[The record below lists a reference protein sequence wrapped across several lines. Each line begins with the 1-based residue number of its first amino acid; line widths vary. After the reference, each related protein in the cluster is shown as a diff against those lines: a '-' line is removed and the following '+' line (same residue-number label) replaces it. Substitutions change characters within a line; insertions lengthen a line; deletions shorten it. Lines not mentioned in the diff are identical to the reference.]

1 MINFLV
7 VDKIIK
13 DALVEDIPHEDISTN
28 SVINKDCISTIDL
41 ICKEEG
47 IIAGLE
53 VFKRVFDIL
62 GDVFQICRIFVVQ
75 HFSFAVNISKKL
87 QKHPDLLEIGVF
99 SWWRLLDS
107 NQ

>member
-53 VFKRVFDIL
+53 VFKRVFDIIGNVEVTFL
-62 GDVFQICRIFVVQ
+62 KEDGDKIIPGDKIADRK
-75 HFSFAVNISKKL
+75 ST
-87 QKHPDLLEIGVF
+87 
-99 SWWRLLDS
+99 RLNS
-107 NQ
+107 SH